1 MLKRRRF
8 IAALLSLPLFSRW
21 GIAEDTEPGTAA
33 FQPGE
38 KLKYKIGWQFIT
50 AGYATLEVLPDEEL
64 EGRKVRSFQ
73 LTARTRKVV
82 DHLFK
87 VRDNITSLT
96 EYDMSRSVGYTQI
109 QREGKTK
116 RDITVDFDWKNMTAY
131 YFEALSKKSKV
142 TPLQENTHDPLS
154 SFYFIRSQ
162 KLDVGTVIEGPMTDG
177 KKCKTARITVTK
189 RETIKVD
196 GKKYDTFKLIPD
208 IQDLGG
214 VFKASDDAT
223 IELWCTADDRHI
235 PVLMKSKVIVGSF
248 KVELI
253 SG

>member
-8 IAALLSLPLFSRW
+8 IAALLSLPLFSRR
-21 GIAEDTEPGTAA
+21 ATAQDSDAGTAA

-38 KLKYKIGWQFIT
+38 KLKYRIGWQFII

-64 EGRKVRSFQ
+64 DGRKVRSFRM
-73 LTARTRKVV
+73 TARTRKIV

-87 VRDNITSLT
+87 VRDHVSSLA
-96 EYDMSRSVGYTQI
+96 EYDLSRSLGYTQK
-109 QREGKTK
+109 QLEGKTE
-116 RDITVDFDWKNMTAY
+116 RDITVDFDWDSMTAY
-131 YFEALSKKSKV
+131 YFEALSKKSRI
-142 TPLQENTHDPLS
+142 TPIQENTHDPLS
-154 SFYFIRSQ
+154 AFYFIRNQ
-162 KLDVGTVIEGPMTDG
+162 HLDVGTVIEGPMTDG

-189 RETIKVD
+189 RETIKID

-223 IELWCTADDRHI
+223 IELWCTADHRHI
-235 PVLMKSKVIVGSF
+235 PVLMKSKVVVGSF

-253 SG
+253 EE